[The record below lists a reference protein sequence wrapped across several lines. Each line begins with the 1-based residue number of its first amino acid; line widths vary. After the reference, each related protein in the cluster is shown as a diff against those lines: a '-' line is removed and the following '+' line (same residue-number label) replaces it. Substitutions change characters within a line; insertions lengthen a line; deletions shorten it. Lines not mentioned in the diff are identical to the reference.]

1 MTNFAGSSAAGELWV
16 DKDTATVE
24 RIGVL
29 RDVGDLD
36 VVLGLSQSLCDLWV
50 DVVLGAALRRLVQVL
65 ALVRVSVLLALP
77 HE

>member
-1 MTNFAGSSAAGELWV
+1 MTNSARSSAAGELWV
-16 DKDTATVE
+16 DEDAATVE
-24 RIGVL
+24 RIGIL

-50 DVVLGAALRRLVQVL
+50 DVVLGTALRRLVQVL
-65 ALVRVSVLLALP
+65 ALVRISVLLALP

>member
-1 MTNFAGSSAAGELWV
+1 M
-16 DKDTATVE
+16 
-24 RIGVL
+24 
-29 RDVGDLD
+29 
-36 VVLGLSQSLCDLWV
+36 LGLSQSLGDLWV